1 MNSNKLIRKL
11 PPHLECPIDN
21 VILDIVEYINI
32 YFYNVGFTP
41 NGITTLS
48 AIFGILASIHIFYN
62 YYVLAS
68 LFYFTGYFFDCM
80 DGNFARMYDMT
91 SKFGDI
97 YDHVKDITVS
107 FSLMGVLLYKHGF
120 TPLVNVLLAIFSF
133 IFGMNNLYLNR
144 QEEYFQGELSE
155 FLKLF
160 TLKSR
165 YSLKFL
171 RYFGCGTVNAYVSLC
186 IILLI

>member
-11 PPHLECPIDN
+11 PPNLECPIDN
-21 VILDIVEYINI
+21 VILDIVEYMNV
-32 YFYNVGFTP
+32 YFYNWGFTP
-41 NGITTLS
+41 NRITSLS
-48 AIFGILASIHIFYN
+48 ALFGVLASIQIYYNYYILASM
-62 YYVLAS
+62 
-68 LFYFTGYFFDCM
+68 FYFIGYFFDCM
-80 DGNFARMYDMT
+80 DGNFARTYDMT

-97 YDHVKDITVS
+97 YDHVKDVVVS

-120 TPLVNVLLAIFSF
+120 TQFTNFLLVIFSF
-133 IFGMNNLYLNR
+133 IFGMNNLYLNK

-160 TLKSR
+160 TVKST

-171 RYFGCGTVNAYVSLC
+171 RYFGCGTVNAYVSFC